1 LAGLCY
7 PSSSP
12 LSLNAAH
19 NTRHSSCPPP
29 IRREDGGWAGG
40 QVLVING
47 TGAHQFRRILVA
59 GVNVTPSV
67 SNRTWVLDQ
76 PFAVT
81 PATIATGGAAAA
93 SFVQLM
99 PFRGRNIFFRDT
111 NTDTGPHQFYGH
123 AVQNL
128 VTQVRFTRVR
138 GLMAWGQW
146 RGWVPPPPANETA
159 STGLMGNG
167 LQPNL
172 QSLYRDVVFTE
183 RHHLTNYAC
192 GEAGYTEQWGWKPFV
207 LYPDGLL
214 NNVTAKSPH
223 PLNVG
228 IVYRGLTAPGG
239 LWLGNGSSDVIFE
252 TSNISWTG
260 TGQCVEGAT
269 AIDTL
274 VYASGN
280 TCEV

>member
-1 LAGLCY
+1 M
-7 PSSSP
+7 
-12 LSLNAAH
+12 
-19 NTRHSSCPPP
+19 
-29 IRREDGGWAGG
+29 GGWAGG

-47 TGAHQFRRILVA
+47 TGAHQIRRILIA
-59 GVNVTPSV
+59 GVNVTASP

-81 PATIATGGAAAA
+81 PATIDADGAAAA
-93 SFVQLM
+93 SFVQIM
-99 PFRGRNIFFRDT
+99 PFRGRNIFFRDQ

-128 VTQVRFTRVR
+128 VTQVRFSRVR

-146 RGWVPPPPANETA
+146 RGWVKPPPANDSSWGSE
-159 STGLMGNG
+159 SGSGSRGLMGNG
-167 LQPNL
+167 YQPNL
-172 QSLYRDVVFTE
+172 QNIYRDVVFTE

-192 GEAGYTEQWGWKPFV
+192 GQAGYTEQWDWRPFV
-207 LYPDGLL
+207 LYPDQLL

-239 LWLGNGSSDVIFE
+239 MWLGNGSSDVILE
-252 TSNISWTG
+252 ASNMSWTG
-260 TGQCVEGAT
+260 GQCVEGASA

-274 VYASGN
+274 VYTAGN
-280 TCEV
+280 ACGQ